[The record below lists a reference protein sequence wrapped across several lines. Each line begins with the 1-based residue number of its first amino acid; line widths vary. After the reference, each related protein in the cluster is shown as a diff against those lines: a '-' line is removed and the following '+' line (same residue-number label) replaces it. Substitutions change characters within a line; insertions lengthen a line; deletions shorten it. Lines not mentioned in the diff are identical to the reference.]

1 MPLTPAERRLVLD
14 YARRAVDHA
23 VRHGSPE
30 PRPPADGPFA
40 GTGGLF
46 LTLKVR
52 RDGALRGCI
61 GHLFSGRP
69 LGETLAEVA
78 RASALEDPRF
88 PPVRPEE
95 CAGLAIEIS
104 ILGEF
109 VETRDPQRDL
119 RTGVHGLRIR
129 LGGQGGLLLPQVAAE
144 HGLDGPAFLEAVCRK
159 AGLPSGAWRDPA
171 ARVELF
177 TAEVFGE

>member
-1 MPLTPAERRLVLD
+1 MTPEDRRLVLD

-23 VRHGSPE
+23 VRTGSPD
-30 PRPPADGPFA
+30 PRPPADGPFSR
-40 GTGGLF
+40 TGGLF
-46 LTLKVR
+46 LTLKAR

-61 GHLFSGRP
+61 GHLHSSRP

-88 PPVRPEE
+88 PPVRAEE
-95 CAGLAIEIS
+95 CAGLAVEVS
-104 ILGEF
+104 ILGQF
-109 VETRDPQRDL
+109 VETRDPL
-119 RTGVHGLRIR
+119 RELRPGIHGLRIR
-129 LGGQGGLLLPQVAAE
+129 LGERGGLLLPQVAAE

-159 AGLPSGAWRDPA
+159 AGLPAGSWRDPA